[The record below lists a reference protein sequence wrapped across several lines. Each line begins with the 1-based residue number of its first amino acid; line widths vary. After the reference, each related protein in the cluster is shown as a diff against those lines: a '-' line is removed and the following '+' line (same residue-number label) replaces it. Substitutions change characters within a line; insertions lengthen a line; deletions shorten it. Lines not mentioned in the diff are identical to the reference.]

1 LINIG
6 NTNSL
11 ACRPTLRS
19 HRQLDAQ
26 ELVATQVSEDL
37 GAISLGIQPIS
48 DIITHI
54 EQTLAKV
61 YLKL

>member
-54 EQTLAKV
+54 E
-61 YLKL
+61 